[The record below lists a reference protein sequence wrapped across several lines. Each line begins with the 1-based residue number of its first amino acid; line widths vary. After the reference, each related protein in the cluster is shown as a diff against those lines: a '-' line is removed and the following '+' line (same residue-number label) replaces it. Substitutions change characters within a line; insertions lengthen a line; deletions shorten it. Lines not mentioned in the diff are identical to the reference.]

1 MSLKCQE
8 DFISIE
14 KCSSPIGDGNITNST
29 PIVPPVII
37 EKCSSPI
44 GDGNTPPNVLSNS
57 SNIIVKRSSPIGDGN
72 SYSNLETVTFGNK
85 VDCY

>member
-1 MSLKCQE
+1 MNVPLQFCRIEKCSSPIGDGNLCGKSFVE
-8 DFISIE
+8 FREKIE

-44 GDGNTPPNVLSNS
+44 GDGNDRVEN
-57 SNIIVKRSSPIGDGN
+57 
-72 SYSNLETVTFGNK
+72 
-85 VDCY
+85 CM